1 MLFSALSSILTKR
14 KVWSRTKIT
23 LSTFLYR
30 PALYRLLQKLLGQ
43 SFIFVLKMN
52 SLKPQVVDFTKLLFE
67 FLCTHAPPP
76 FPLSL

>member
-1 MLFSALSSILTKR
+1 MLFSALSSILTKG

-23 LSTFLYR
+23 LPTFLYR

-52 SLKPQVVDFTKLLFE
+52 SLKPQVVDFTKLLE